1 MKRVNPTLA
10 MLALAIAMVPGLSLA
25 QGARIRMP
33 DFSDLASRAKEAVDI
48 SLDKDMLRNAGAF
61 MAGNADPQLVE
72 QIKGLDGIYIKVFE
86 FEHKGEFDMDDIDGM
101 VRQVEGGRWKK
112 MMSVRSKDERVEMW
126 MHDNSADGGMF
137 FIASEP
143 KELVVINIVGKVDL
157 ETLRKLQ
164 GKMGV
169 PGLPGLPGMGWG
181 APPAAPPAP
190 PAAPAAPR

>member
-1 MKRVNPTLA
+1 MKRINPTFAL
-10 MLALAIAMVPGLSLA
+10 LALAAVLTPVASMA
-25 QGARIRMP
+25 QAARIKMP

-61 MAGNADPQLVE
+61 MAGNADAQLID
-72 QIKGLDGIYIKVFE
+72 QIKGLEGIYIKVFE
-86 FEHKGEFDMDDIDGM
+86 FEHKGEFDMDDVDGM
-101 VRQVEGGRWKK
+101 VRQVETGRWKK
-112 MMSVRSKDERVEMW
+112 LMSVRTKDERVEMW
-126 MHDNSADGGMF
+126 MHDNSTDGGLF

-169 PGLPGLPGMGWG
+169 PGLPGLGWG
-181 APPAAPPAP
+181 GPPAAPPAP
-190 PAAPAAPR
+190 PAAPRQ